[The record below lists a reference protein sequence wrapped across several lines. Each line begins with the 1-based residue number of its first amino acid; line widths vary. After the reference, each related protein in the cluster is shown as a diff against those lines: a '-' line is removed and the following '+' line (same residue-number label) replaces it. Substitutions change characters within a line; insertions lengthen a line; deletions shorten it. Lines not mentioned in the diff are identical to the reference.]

1 MANGGLIWS
10 DRCQSSQNLRIDNNC
25 METHIRPVA
34 LRRANL
40 DLPRFRGQFLVFAL
54 GLWSYLLNL
63 TPQGSLTPQA
73 AEAPAFGFALNAGVR
88 ARS

>member
-1 MANGGLIWS
+1 MNGGCREAWFS
-10 DRCQSSQNLRIDNNC
+10 DRLTTRG
-25 METHIRPVA
+25 RPTS
-34 LRRANL
+34 RL

-54 GLWSYLLNL
+54 RLWSYLLDL

-73 AEAPAFGFALNAGVR
+73 AEAPAFGFGLNAGVH